1 MSIKVE
7 KMEIIGAVLLAALL
21 CGDIA
26 TTHLVLSAGGVELN
40 PFTRPLWEAGIQ
52 FVLLFEVPFYAVL
65 LFFSV
70 TISDTIRHI
79 SKGDVRLNQA
89 RYYVWAVVLSM
100 FAIPP
105 IHNLCVLL
113 W

>member
-1 MSIKVE
+1 MPVKVGKLE
-7 KMEIIGAVLLAALL
+7 TIGAVLLAGLI
-21 CGDIA
+21 CGDFI
-26 TTHLVLSAGGVELN
+26 TTHLILSAGGVELN

-52 FVLLFEVPFYAVL
+52 FVLLYEIPFYAVL

-70 TISDTIRHI
+70 FISDRIRRI
-79 SKGDVRLNQA
+79 SKENVRLNQA

-100 FAIPP
+100 YAFPP

-113 W
+113 L